1 MEFDADLVDT
11 VLKTYD
17 PDISRILEESL
28 NKIFEKIKKIQHKN
42 FTVEYVGNSN
52 IETFLVRFGS
62 FSEIKVKYMLFMDG
76 TETFVWQIGSR
87 DLNYGRIVPDELKS
101 IVRMEVARY
110 IRSLETMV

>member
-1 MEFDADLVDT
+1 
-11 VLKTYD
+11 
-17 PDISRILEESL
+17 
-28 NKIFEKIKKIQHKN
+28 
-42 FTVEYVGNSN
+42 
-52 IETFLVRFGS
+52 
-62 FSEIKVKYMLFMDG
+62 MLFMDG